1 MYQPRGQLHKFYLC
15 RQWSRPSTSSR
26 PCSKKWGM
34 DETLQLDMYPRVK
47 VRKQVEED
55 DQYAYE
61 KISLQSVKAFEW
73 LSLNDFSSS
82 DESPPSIVRVRGSN
96 VPKSPISTCTGSKG
110 EENNKTKTVS
120 AENRKNVRAS
130 SVPRPRAVLSSP
142 DNDGIIGSKTK
153 TRRELHPST
162 KSHNTCQNRH
172 TQHKVFPRS
181 TAAESF
187 GSTLVNNKE
196 ASERKNDPPAKG
208 RAVPPDSSLRSGPL
222 RRKPQYPVKMK
233 LIS

>member
-1 MYQPRGQLHKFYLC
+1 
-15 RQWSRPSTSSR
+15 
-26 PCSKKWGM
+26 
-34 DETLQLDMYPRVK
+34 MYPRVK

-55 DQYAYE
+55 DQYAFE

-82 DESPPSIVRVRGSN
+82 DEPPASIVRVPGSN
-96 VPKSPISTCTGSKG
+96 VPKSPISTYTGSKG

-162 KSHNTCQNRH
+162 KGQNRH
-172 TQHKVFPRS
+172 AQHKVFPRS
-181 TAAESF
+181 TTAESF

-196 ASERKNDPPAKG
+196 ASERKNIPPAKG